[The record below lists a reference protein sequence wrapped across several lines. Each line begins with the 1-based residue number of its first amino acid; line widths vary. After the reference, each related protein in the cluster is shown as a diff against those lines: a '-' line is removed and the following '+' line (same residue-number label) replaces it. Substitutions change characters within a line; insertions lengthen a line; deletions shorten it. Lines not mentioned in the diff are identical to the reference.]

1 MSEER
6 ITKKSDLLAHID
18 RDWSALSSALAQL
31 SPETMTTVQD
41 DQGWTVKDHLIHLY
55 YWERSA
61 LYFLQGKPRPAGL
74 GVTEEIYATDDVDLI
89 NDAIVQQHQSLSL
102 EDAMAQLHAL
112 QPALLAALEPLTDDD
127 LQKPYRHYL
136 PDEPGE
142 GDGPPARNVVYG
154 NSAHH
159 FREHL
164 AWIKALAGEQV

>member
-6 ITKKSDLLAHID
+6 VTKKSDLLDHID
-18 RDWSALSSALAQL
+18 RDWSALSAALAQL
-31 SPETMTTVQD
+31 SLETMTTIQD
-41 DQGWTVKDHLIHLY
+41 DQGWTVKGHLVHLY

-61 LYFLQGKPRPAGL
+61 LYFLQGKPRHAGL
-74 GVTEEIYATDDVDLI
+74 DVPEAIYAGDDVDVI
-89 NDAIVQQHQSLSL
+89 NEVVFQKHQALSL
-102 EDAMAQLHAL
+102 DQALAQLREL
-112 QPALLAALEPLTDDD
+112 QLELLAALDPLTDED

-142 GDGPPARNVVYG
+142 GDGPPAMNVVYG

-164 AWIKALAGEQV
+164 AWIEALVAGNI